1 MLLNT
6 AVFWWSLCDS
16 SGFLVVSRWSP
27 HGLPLVVVV
36 LVVLVVVVFLV
47 VLVVVAMVVLVT
59 ISRGRCGSSTYC
71 VCSPKLQT
79 NSSLHP

>member
-1 MLLNT
+1 M
-6 AVFWWSLCDS
+6 VS
-16 SGFLVVSRWSP
+16 SRSP
-27 HGLPLVVVV
+27 AGRRGLGGLGG
-36 LVVLVVVVFLV
+36 LGRCGLLV